1 MQASFFWHDYETFGV
16 DPRRDRPA
24 QFAGIRTDRDLNEI
38 GTALS
43 LYCQPMGDYLP
54 DPESVLL
61 TGITPAFC
69 QMHGLVEYQ
78 FAQHIEQALAQP
90 GTIGVGYNTIRF
102 DDEVTRFLFWRN
114 LIEPYGREWQNQCGR
129 WDILDLVRTCYALRP
144 EGITWPKN
152 EEGQISFKLV
162 HLTQANGLAH
172 EQAHDALSDV
182 RATIALARFIK
193 QQKPRLWDFCL
204 ALHKKE
210 AVLAQI
216 GTRQAFWHISGMYR
230 VERGCLALVFPLA
243 FHPRNKNELIV
254 WDLSHDPRVLES
266 LDVSQIRERLFTKT
280 QDLPSG
286 IERLAIKTIH
296 INRSPIVIGQLKTV
310 TPDIAQRWGIDVPQA
325 LAYADWLNPQVSLWQ
340 DRWAQVYAS
349 ASTEQPEAVDVDA
362 ALYEGFVSFSD
373 RQQLDRLRQ
382 RPVEQWADK
391 VSSGVFEDARLVS
404 LLFRY
409 RARHFPQTLDSA
421 ERQRWAEHLE
431 RCERGEVHGLG
442 YEALTRKIE
451 VLSRSATPAQQAY
464 LNELQAWAV
473 SHQSR
478 SREGL

>member
-1 MQASFFWHDYETFGV
+1 
-16 DPRRDRPA
+16 
-24 QFAGIRTDRDLNEI
+24 
-38 GTALS
+38 
-43 LYCQPMGDYLP
+43 
-54 DPESVLL
+54 
-61 TGITPAFC
+61 
-69 QMHGLVEYQ
+69 
-78 FAQHIEQALAQP
+78 
-90 GTIGVGYNTIRF
+90 
-102 DDEVTRFLFWRN
+102 
-114 LIEPYGREWQNQCGR
+114 
-129 WDILDLVRTCYALRP
+129 
-144 EGITWPKN
+144 
-152 EEGQISFKLV
+152 
-162 HLTQANGLAH
+162 
-172 EQAHDALSDV
+172 
-182 RATIALARFIK
+182 
-193 QQKPRLWDFCL
+193 
-204 ALHKKE
+204 
-210 AVLAQI
+210 
-216 GTRQAFWHISGMYR
+216 MYR